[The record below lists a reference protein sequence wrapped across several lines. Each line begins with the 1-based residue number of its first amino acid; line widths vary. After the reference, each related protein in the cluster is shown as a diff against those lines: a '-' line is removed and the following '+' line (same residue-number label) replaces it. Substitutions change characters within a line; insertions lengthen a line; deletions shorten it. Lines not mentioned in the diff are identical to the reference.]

1 MLCTSKA
8 TRYHLIN
15 SLCLRFYWLCYKY
28 YSVYSYFVNCKYGG
42 GAIFQTR
49 PNRFVLRPWG
59 KESSSPWTQANKR
72 RLIVPLPVA
81 HGESNPLDWYILYF
95 PEKLLIIKLKSKTE
109 TRVQPRETAPEIRI
123 QESREVDREVVYLN
137 PETAHKNEDLTHS
150 YCEVDK
156 SRSP

>member
-1 MLCTSKA
+1 MNLYLTIA
-8 TRYHLIN
+8 TTVV
-15 SLCLRFYWLCYKY
+15 
-28 YSVYSYFVNCKYGG
+28 VYSYSLCYS
-42 GAIFQTR
+42 
-49 PNRFVLRPWG
+49 VLPR
-59 KESSSPWTQANKR
+59 
-72 RLIVPLPVA
+72 
-81 HGESNPLDWYILYF
+81 DWYILYF